1 MSVEVPFAGVEL
13 GGTKCVCTLARS
25 SDEVL
30 DQARIPTTA
39 PEETLAAIEQV
50 LGAWQA
56 EHGIA
61 ALGVASFGPIDL
73 VRGSPTFGCITTTTK
88 PDWQGADI
96 AARLQRRLGVPLGF
110 DTDVNGA
117 ALSELRWGAGRG
129 LSDIAYI
136 TVGTGVGVGL
146 IANGQPVH
154 GFGHPE
160 VGHLRVV
167 REPGDE
173 WPGAC
178 CFHGDCAEGLAS
190 GSAIVARIAPR
201 QVEDLQSDDPVWTL
215 VASAIAQVCHA
226 LACTTASQRI
236 LIGGGVL
243 DRQPHLLAKI
253 EKAFVASMAGY
264 LPMVE
269 HEGYVR
275 APGLGAMAGPMGS
288 IALAMDAAAA

>member
-1 MSVEVPFAGVEL
+1 M
-13 GGTKCVCTLARS
+13 
-25 SDEVL
+25 
-30 DQARIPTTA
+30 DQARIPTSS
-39 PEETLAAIEQV
+39 PQVTLGAIEHV
-50 LGAWQA
+50 LDRWQA

-61 ALGVASFGPIDL
+61 ALGVASFGPVDL

-88 PDWQGADI
+88 RDWQGADI
-96 AARLQRRLGVPLGF
+96 AARLERRLKVPMSF

-160 VGHLRVV
+160 VGHIRVV
-167 REPGDE
+167 REAGDT
-173 WPGAC
+173 WPGSC

-201 QVEDLQSDDPVWTL
+201 SVEELTEDDPVWTL
-215 VASAIAQVCHA
+215 VASAIAQVCHS

-236 LIGGGVL
+236 LIGGGVI
-243 DRQPHLLAKI
+243 DRQEHLLAKI
-253 EKAFVASMAGY
+253 EKALIASLAGY
-264 LPMVE
+264 VPKAE
-269 HEGYVR
+269 ESGYLQ
-275 APGLGAMAGPMGS
+275 APGLGAMAGPLGS
-288 IALAMDAAAA
+288 IALAMDAAAAA